1 MAQSRTNKK
10 RKHKVQQFKNNQKK
24 MEKQASIPKTHL
36 VPQPEWQSNE
46 NLDMRG
52 DILEALEQQIMI
64 GLDALQKS
72 GQALQYLMAQN
83 IKSGKIN
90 LSYVWNNGEPATEQ
104 EIAAYKEQLE
114 KVKAERNQQMLAQQ
128 EELQKQANAARTGLV
143 GPDGQPIGT
152 TQSLE
157 EDTDEEALPDTPSL
171 IVTDDASPVQSESEV
186 SEG

>member
-1 MAQSRTNKK
+1 MAKSRTNKN
-10 RKHKVQQFKNNQKK
+10 RKHKVQQFKHHQKK

-36 VPQPEWQSNE
+36 VPQPEWQSDA

-52 DILEALEQQIMI
+52 DILEAVEQQIMI
-64 GLDALQKS
+64 GLDALQKC

-114 KVKAERNQQMLAQQ
+114 TVKAERNKQLLEQQ
-128 EELQKQANAARTGLV
+128 EEIQRQANAAVTGLV

-152 TQSLE
+152 TQSLTDAPE
-157 EDTDEEALPDTPSL
+157 EETSREVAIANEA
-171 IVTDDASPVQSESEV
+171 ASGIQSESDV